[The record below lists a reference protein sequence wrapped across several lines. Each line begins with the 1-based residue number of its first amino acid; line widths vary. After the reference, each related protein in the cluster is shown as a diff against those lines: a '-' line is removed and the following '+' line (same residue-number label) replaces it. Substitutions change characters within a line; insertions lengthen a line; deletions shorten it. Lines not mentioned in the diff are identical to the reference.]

1 MSVSIIACLA
11 YVKNW
16 GGENT
21 TRNLSSWQ
29 KVIPRRNIIIQTAN
43 KILNK
48 QGKSEM
54 IFLQIVV
61 IYVSKRWRQVSR
73 PCIFHS
79 R

>member
-11 YVKNW
+11 YVENW

-21 TRNLSSWQ
+21 TQNLSSWQ

-48 QGKSEM
+48 QGKSVM

-61 IYVSKRWRQVSR
+61 IYVSKR
-73 PCIFHS
+73 
-79 R
+79 